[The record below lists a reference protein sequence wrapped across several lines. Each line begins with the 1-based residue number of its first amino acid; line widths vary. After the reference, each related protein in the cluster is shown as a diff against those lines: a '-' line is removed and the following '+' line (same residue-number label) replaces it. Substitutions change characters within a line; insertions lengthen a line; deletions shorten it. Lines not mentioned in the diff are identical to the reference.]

1 MLIFRACEPTGRAP
15 FWETGVA
22 NPLWCSCLGRGMRT
36 PCAHVWAGECEPDVP
51 GSFLGG
57 ECEPKARAHV
67 WAGECEPAVPGSFLG
82 GECEPK
88 ARAHVWAGECEPA
101 VPGSFLGGEC
111 EPKAR
116 LIFGRGMR
124 TQARAHHW
132 WGMRTLN
139 PCSFWVGDANLWP
152 FCRRG
157 VPHSAAG
164 FHAAEGVPSVPQSP
178 GVVGVGLRLVVVL
191 GISEG
196 PE

>member
-36 PCAHVWAGECEPDVP
+36 PCAHLWAGECEPDVP

-67 WAGECEPAVPGSFLG
+67 WAGECEPAVPGSFLAG
-82 GECEPK
+82 NANPK
-88 ARAHVWAGECEPA
+88 PVLMFGQ
-101 VPGSFLGGEC
+101 GSANPLC
-111 EPKAR
+111 Q